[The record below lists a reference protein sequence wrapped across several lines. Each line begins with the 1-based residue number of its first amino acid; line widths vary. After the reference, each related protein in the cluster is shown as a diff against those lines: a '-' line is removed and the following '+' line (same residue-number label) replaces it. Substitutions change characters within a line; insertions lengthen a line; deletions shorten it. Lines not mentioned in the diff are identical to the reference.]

1 MKKARRQESK
11 EPSVSTG
18 QFSAK
23 LGMLIDMTVPLAVM
37 YRDCLDEAYG
47 QTSGAEVHVK
57 TGSSDN
63 VLNAAAFPTKF
74 QRQRRADANTAVAY
88 VKQAASALHYAE
100 RVLRGEPVEQPEMID
115 ARATQTQEDFDRRRQ
130 RMRVSAEHIRREEE
144 LRR

>member
-1 MKKARRQESK
+1 MLSPREFRD
-11 EPSVSTG
+11 
-18 QFSAK
+18 K
-23 LGMLIDMTVPLAVM
+23 LADLIDQTTPL
-37 YRDCLDEAYG
+37 YILYSRCHEEAYG

-74 QRQRRADANTAVAY
+74 QRQRRANANTAVAY
-88 VKQAASALHYAE
+88 VKQAAAALHNAE
-100 RVLRGEPVEQPEMID
+100 LALAGEPVEQPEKVD
-115 ARATQTQEDFDRRRQ
+115 ARATQTQQDFDRRRQ

>member
-1 MKKARRQESK
+1 
-11 EPSVSTG
+11 
-18 QFSAK
+18 
-23 LGMLIDMTVPLAVM
+23 MTMPLAVL

-88 VKQAASALHYAE
+88 VKQAQAALHYAE
-100 RVLRGEPVEQPEMID
+100 KALRGELVDQPERID
-115 ARATQTQEDFDRRRQ
+115 PRATMSQDDFDRRRQ
-130 RMRVSAEHIRREEE
+130 RIRVSAEHIRREEE